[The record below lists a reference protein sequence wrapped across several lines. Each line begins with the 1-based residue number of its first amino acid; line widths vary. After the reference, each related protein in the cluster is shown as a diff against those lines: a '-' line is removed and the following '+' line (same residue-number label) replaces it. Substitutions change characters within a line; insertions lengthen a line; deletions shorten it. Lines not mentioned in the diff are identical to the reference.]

1 MHRDEK
7 AAIAGDGH
15 GFDSHSTDLEYCP
28 LEDRENQRAVIVAHL
43 KRNGSLT
50 TAEARRWYFIMS
62 PASRIFELRRR
73 GHDILTERDL
83 IQKSARYHL
92 TDQGGADHA

>member
-1 MHRDEK
+1 MDRDEK
-7 AAIAGDGH
+7 AVTAGDSH
-15 GFDSHSTDLEYCP
+15 GSSTHSAGVEYCP
-28 LEDRENQRAVIVAHL
+28 LEDRENQRTVILAHL
-43 KRNGSLT
+43 KRHGSLS

-73 GHDILTERDL
+73 RHAILTERDPN
-83 IQKSARYHL
+83 QKCARYHL